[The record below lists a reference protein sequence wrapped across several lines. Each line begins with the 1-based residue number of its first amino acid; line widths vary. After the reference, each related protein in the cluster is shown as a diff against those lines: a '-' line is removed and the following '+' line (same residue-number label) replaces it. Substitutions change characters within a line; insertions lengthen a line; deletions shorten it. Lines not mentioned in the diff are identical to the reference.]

1 MISNYKSVLYG
12 LMLLLL
18 VPGCHDKNANIS
30 TGDSPVSGTIHIS
43 VDESFRPVMEAQI
56 QMYESSFPG
65 THIIAAYKTE
75 ADCLKDF
82 FRDSLTRM
90 VIITRGLS
98 EKEDKYLFDSIGYHP
113 GWNALAKDAI
123 TIIVNAKNTDT
134 LFTLDRLKSQLTGR
148 SHRDQSVVFDG
159 LNATSTIRYISDS
172 ILKGLPFDSSV
183 VKATTGSQEVIN
195 YVAEH
200 ENAIGFVGIGWVG
213 NPEDS
218 AQVNQLQKVRIAY
231 VQCDQCEGTP
241 YVKPMQQSIL
251 TRRYPL
257 VRGLYYAVK
266 ENYRGLGTGF
276 IDFLKYERGQ
286 LIFKRAYLGSVM
298 RFDVRDVKLN
308 EKLPPD

>member
-98 EKEDKYLFDSIGYHP
+98 EKEDKYLFDSIGITP
-113 GWNALAKDAI
+113 GGM
-123 TIIVNAKNTDT
+123 
-134 LFTLDRLKSQLTGR
+134 R
-148 SHRDQSVVFDG
+148 
-159 LNATSTIRYISDS
+159 
-172 ILKGLPFDSSV
+172 
-183 VKATTGSQEVIN
+183 
-195 YVAEH
+195 
-200 ENAIGFVGIGWVG
+200 
-213 NPEDS
+213 
-218 AQVNQLQKVRIAY
+218 LQK
-231 VQCDQCEGTP
+231 
-241 YVKPMQQSIL
+241 M
-251 TRRYPL
+251 PL
-257 VRGLYYAVK
+257 
-266 ENYRGLGTGF
+266 
-276 IDFLKYERGQ
+276 
-286 LIFKRAYLGSVM
+286 
-298 RFDVRDVKLN
+298 
-308 EKLPPD
+308 P